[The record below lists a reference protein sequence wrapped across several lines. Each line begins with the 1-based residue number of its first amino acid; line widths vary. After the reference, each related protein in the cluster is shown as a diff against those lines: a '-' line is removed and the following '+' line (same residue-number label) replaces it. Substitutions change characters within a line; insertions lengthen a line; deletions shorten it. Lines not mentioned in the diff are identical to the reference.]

1 MTVDRRV
8 NLEGILLASISNP
21 DVEIQDFSVKCFEA
35 WEDKKYSPML
45 INLRDG
51 TDIWW
56 LKTM

>member
-1 MTVDRRV
+1 M
-8 NLEGILLASISNP
+8 EGILLASISNP